1 MKFPQKIEINV
12 EDEFQGA
19 LLYSCFNRSFNDAMS
34 NLAKS
39 RKSYAQSIYIKHRNE
54 TTDNNFIQKC
64 WEKVNDM
71 FEKKEDRKEIKN
83 NGSKR
88 LAKIKVEAFFKNGE
102 EFYKI
107 LEFENIR
114 QEKQLP
120 HEYLLQMPKFFLSPD
135 KSSVNI
141 CFTDYSKIPITQ
153 FFSLCLGEIM
163 NKKEFN
169 EILLKMKK
177 AGERL
182 TQIRK
187 KERDQHK
194 KESNIIEF
202 II

>member
-19 LLYSCFNRSFNDAMS
+19 LLYSCFNRSFNDVKS

-39 RKSYAQSIYIKHRNE
+39 RKSYAQSIYTEYRNK
-54 TTDNNFIQKC
+54 TNDNGFILKC

-120 HEYLLQMPKFFLSPD
+120 HKYLLQMPKFFLSPD

-141 CFTDYSKIPITQ
+141 AFTDYTKIPVNQ

-169 EILLKMKK
+169 EILKVIKDV
-177 AGERL
+177 GERL
-182 TQIRK
+182 TQIK
-187 KERDQHK
+187 KEERVQSK

>member
-1 MKFPQKIEINV
+1 MKFPQKIEINI

-19 LLYSCFNRSFNDAMS
+19 LLYSCFNKTFNDVMS

-39 RKSYAQSIYIKHRNE
+39 RKFYAKSIYIKHRNE
-54 TTDNNFIQKC
+54 TTDNNFILKC
-64 WEKVNDM
+64 WEKVNGM
-71 FEKKEDRKEIKN
+71 FEKKEDSKESKHTGN
-83 NGSKR
+83 KR

-135 KSSVNI
+135 KSSVSI
-141 CFTDYSKIPITQ
+141 FWDEISGTR
-153 FFSLCLGEIM
+153 FFLLCLGGIM

-169 EILLKMKK
+169 EILKVIKD

-182 TQIRK
+182 TQIK
-187 KERDQHK
+187 KEERDQHK